1 MKAPLLI
8 LCIIV
13 GLSSSCENETY
24 GPYIAPPIFTASW
37 PCENG
42 IADIYA
48 CGGYDL
54 MSHLSLQDLTP
65 EGLPLVMTAPMI
77 APLVM
82 TLPLVM
88 MEPLLMIGPLL
99 MIVLLLMM
107 MPCS

>member
-42 IADIYA
+42 FADIYA

-65 EGLPLVMTAPMI
+65 EGVNNGGISGNDSWGWTDPNTNK
-77 APLVM
+77 
-82 TLPLVM
+82 
-88 MEPLLMIGPLL
+88 E
-99 MIVLLLMM
+99 
-107 MPCS
+107 